1 MKFNESWLREWV
13 NPAVSTDELAHQI
26 TMAGL
31 EVDDVLP
38 VAGSFTGV
46 KVGQV
51 VECGQHPDADKLRV
65 TKVDIGAEELLDIV
79 CGASNCRQG
88 IKVAV
93 ATVGAVLPG
102 DFKIKKAKLRG
113 QPSHGMLC
121 SFTELGIDV
130 ESDGIMELAFDAPIG
145 TDFREFLGLDDVTI
159 DVDLTANRADCFSVR
174 GMAREVGVLNR
185 ADITEPSSE
194 AVVANVDDV
203 ISIDV
208 KAPAACPRYLGRVIK
223 NVNVNAETPL
233 WMQEKLR
240 RCGIRS
246 IDPVVDITNFVLLEQ
261 GQPMHAFDLAKID
274 GGIVVRM
281 AEQDEKLTLLDGTE
295 AKLNSDTLVVADHT
309 KALAIAGIFGGQ
321 DSGVST
327 ESGKETKDVLLEC
340 AFFAPDHIRGRA
352 RSYGLHTDSSM
363 RFERGVDYALQASA
377 MERATALL
385 VEICGGDVAPVVTV
399 ESASDLPT
407 PNKVALRRTKL
418 DNLLGHHISDSDVI
432 EILERLG
439 MTVETL
445 LVDGKAEGWAAVA
458 PTWRFDIAIEQ
469 DLIEEVGRI
478 YGYDNIPNQ
487 APIAALSMN
496 DHKEANL
503 PLKRVRNLL
512 VDRGFQEAIT
522 YSFVEPEQQKLIV
535 PDVEPLILPFPI
547 SVEMS
552 AMRLGLIQGLLN
564 TVVHNQKRQQP
575 RVRLFEYGL
584 RFIPCESAENGMRQE
599 PMLAGVI
606 SGARSEEHWDI
617 ETNTVDFFDL
627 KGDLEAVLE
636 LSANDNAY
644 SFTSVSHPALHP
656 GQSAAIIVDAGLE
669 TEKVVGVIGTVHP
682 ELERK
687 FGLNGRTVVFEIEWS
702 AIDTRVIPEAVGLS
716 KFPANRR
723 DIAVVVDD
731 SIASDDVV
739 SACLANGGELLTG
752 AKLFDV
758 YQGKGVEEGKKSL
771 AIALS
776 LQSVERT
783 LEDADI
789 ATSVDA
795 IVSALSEQFGAS
807 LRD

>member
-1 MKFNESWLREWV
+1 MKFSESWLREWV
-13 NPAVSTDELAHQI
+13 SPAVTTDELTHQI

-38 VAGSFTGV
+38 VAGEFTGV

-51 VECGQHPDADKLRV
+51 VECAQHPDADKLRV
-65 TKVDIGAEELLDIV
+65 TKVDVGEEELLDIV

-130 ESDGIMELAFDAPIG
+130 ESDGIMELAEDAVIG
-145 TDFREFLGLDDVTI
+145 TDFREFLNLDDVTV
-159 DVDLTANRADCFSVR
+159 DVDLTANRADCFSIR
-174 GMAREVGVLNR
+174 GLAREVGVLNR
-185 ADITEPSSE
+185 ADVTEPMAKGVTPSIDD
-194 AVVANVDDV
+194 VVA
-203 ISIDV
+203 IDV
-208 KAPAACPRYLGRVIK
+208 QAPAACPRYLGRVVK
-223 NVNVNAETPL
+223 NVNVQAQTPL

-246 IDPVVDITNFVLLEQ
+246 IDPVVDITNYVLLEQ

-274 GGIVVRM
+274 GGIVVRL
-281 AEQDEKLTLLDGTE
+281 AAQGEKLTLLDGTE
-295 AKLNSDTLVVADHT
+295 AELNADTLVVADHN
-309 KALAIAGIFGGQ
+309 KALAIAGIFGGEG
-321 DSGVST
+321 SGVS
-327 ESGKETKDVLLEC
+327 SETKDVLLEC

-377 MERATALL
+377 MERATELL
-385 VEICGGDVAPVVTV
+385 VEICGGEVAPVVAV
-399 ESASDLPT
+399 ESATDLPT
-407 PNKVALRRTKL
+407 PNTVTLRRTKL
-418 DNLLGHHISDSDVI
+418 DNLLGHSISDADVV
-432 EILERLG
+432 EILQRLG
-439 MTVETL
+439 LTVEVT
-445 LVDGKAEGWAAVA
+445 DEGWSATA

-469 DLIEEVGRI
+469 DLVEEAGRI
-478 YGYDNIPNQ
+478 YGYNNIPNQ

-512 VDRGFQEAIT
+512 VDRGYHEAIT
-522 YSFVEPEQQKLIV
+522 YSFVEPEQQKLVV
-535 PDVEPLILPFPI
+535 PGVEPLALPNPI
-547 SVEMS
+547 SADMS

-584 RFIPCESAENGMRQE
+584 RFIPEATAENGMRQE

-606 SGARSEEHWDI
+606 SGTRGEEHWNM
-617 ETNTVDFFDL
+617 ETATVDFFDL
-627 KGDLEAVLE
+627 KGDLEAILE
-636 LSANDNAY
+636 LTANGKAY
-644 SFTSVSHPALHP
+644 SFTAVKHPALHP
-656 GQSAAIIVDAGLE
+656 GQSAAVILDGEVI
-669 TEKVVGVIGTVHP
+669 GVIGTVHP

-702 AIDTRVIPEAVGLS
+702 AIDSRVIPEAVSLS
-716 KFPANRR
+716 KFPSNRR
-723 DIAVVVDD
+723 DIALVVDD
-731 SIASDDVV
+731 SVASGDIVN
-739 SACLANGGELLTG
+739 ACRAAGGELLKD

-758 YQGKGVEEGKKSL
+758 YVGKGVEEGKKSL

-776 LQSVERT
+776 LQSLERT
-783 LEDADI
+783 LEEADI
-789 ATSVDA
+789 VSAVDA
-795 IVSALSEQFGAS
+795 IVSAVGEQYGAA

>member
-1 MKFNESWLREWV
+1 MKFSESWLREWV
-13 NPAVSTDELAHQI
+13 NPAVTTDELTHQI

-38 VAGSFTGV
+38 VAGTFNGV
-46 KVGQV
+46 KVGHV

-65 TKVDIGAEELLDIV
+65 TKVDVGEEALLDIV
-79 CGASNCRQG
+79 CGAANCRQG
-88 IKVAV
+88 LKVAV

-130 ESDGIMELAFDAPIG
+130 ESDGIMELASDAPIG
-145 TDFREFLGLDDVTI
+145 MDFRDFLALNDVTV
-159 DVDLTANRADCFSVR
+159 DVDLTSNRADCFSIR

-185 ADITEPSSE
+185 ADVTEPS
-194 AVVANVDDV
+194 VAPVAPSIDDTV
-203 ISIDV
+203 AIDV
-208 KAPAACPRYLGRVIK
+208 KAPAACPRYLGRVVK
-223 NVNVNAETPL
+223 NVNVQAKTPL

-274 GGIVVRM
+274 GGIVVRL
-281 AEQDEKLTLLDGTE
+281 AEQGEKITLLDGSE
-295 AKLNSDTLVVADHT
+295 AELNADTLVVADHN
-309 KALAIAGIFGGQ
+309 KALAIAGIFGGEE
-321 DSGVST
+321 SGVTS
-327 ESGKETKDVLLEC
+327 ETKDVLLEC

-363 RFERGVDYALQASA
+363 RFERGVDYALQVNA
-377 MERATALL
+377 MERATQLL
-385 VEICGGDVAPVVTV
+385 VEICGGEVAPVVAV
-399 ESASDLPT
+399 ESEAELPK

-418 DNLLGHHISDSDVI
+418 DNLLGHHIADSDVV

-439 MTVETL
+439 MTVETT
-445 LVDGKAEGWAAVA
+445 AEGWVAVA

-469 DLIEEVGRI
+469 DLVEEVGRI

-487 APIAALSMN
+487 NPTAALKMH
-496 DHKEANL
+496 DHQEANI
-503 PLKRVRNLL
+503 PLKRVRDLL
-512 VDRGFQEAIT
+512 VDRGYHEAIT
-522 YSFVEPEQQKLIV
+522 YSFVEPEQQKLVV
-535 PDVEPLILPFPI
+535 PGVDALILPNPI
-547 SVEMS
+547 SAEMS

-584 RFIPCESAENGMRQE
+584 RFIPCDTAENGMRQE

-606 SGARSEEHWDI
+606 AGTRSEEHWNID
-617 ETNTVDFFDL
+617 TNTVDFFDL
-627 KGDLEAVLE
+627 KGDVEAILE
-636 LSANDNAY
+636 LSANDKAY
-644 SFTSVSHPALHP
+644 SFVAAKHPALHP
-656 GQSAAIIVDAGLE
+656 GQSAAIVVDGKE
-669 TEKVVGVIGTVHP
+669 IGVIGTVHP

-687 FGLNGRTVVFEIEWS
+687 FGLNGRTIVFEIEWS
-702 AIDTRVIPEAVGLS
+702 AINRKVIPEAVALS

-723 DIAVVVDD
+723 DIAVVVDEAV
-731 SIASDDVV
+731 ASGGIVN
-739 SACLANGGELLTG
+739 ACLEVGGEFLKA

-758 YQGKGVEEGKKSL
+758 YVGKGVEEGKKSL
-771 AIALS
+771 AIALT
-776 LQSVERT
+776 LQSNERT

-789 ATSVDA
+789 AGAVDA
-795 IVSALSEQFGAS
+795 IVAHVSEKFGAS

>member
-1 MKFNESWLREWV
+1 MKFSESWLREWV
-13 NPAVSTDELAHQI
+13 NPAVTTDELTHQI

-38 VAGSFTGV
+38 VAGTFNGV
-46 KVGQV
+46 KVGHV

-65 TKVDIGAEELLDIV
+65 TKVDVGEEELLDIV
-79 CGASNCRQG
+79 CGAANCRQG
-88 IKVAV
+88 LKVAV

-130 ESDGIMELAFDAPIG
+130 ESDGIMELAIDAPIG
-145 TDFREFLGLDDVTI
+145 MDFRDFLALNDVTV
-159 DVDLTANRADCFSVR
+159 DVDLTSNRADCFSIR

-185 ADITEPSSE
+185 ADVTEPS
-194 AVVANVDDV
+194 VAPVAP
-203 ISIDV
+203 SIDDTVAIEV
-208 KAPAACPRYLGRVIK
+208 KAPAACPRYLGRVVK
-223 NVNVNAETPL
+223 NVNVQAKTPL

-274 GGIVVRM
+274 GGIVVRL
-281 AEQDEKLTLLDGTE
+281 AEQGEKITLLDGSE
-295 AKLNSDTLVVADHT
+295 AELNADTLVVADHN
-309 KALAIAGIFGGQ
+309 KALAIAGIFGGEE
-321 DSGVST
+321 SGVTS
-327 ESGKETKDVLLEC
+327 ETKDVLLEC

-363 RFERGVDYALQASA
+363 RFERGVDYALQVNA
-377 MERATALL
+377 MERATQLL
-385 VEICGGDVAPVVTV
+385 VEICGGEVAPVVAV
-399 ESASDLPT
+399 ESEAELPK

-418 DNLLGHHISDSDVI
+418 DNLLGHHIADSDVV

-439 MTVETL
+439 MTVETT
-445 LVDGKAEGWAAVA
+445 AEGWVAVA

-469 DLIEEVGRI
+469 DLVEEVGRI

-487 APIAALSMN
+487 NPTAALKMH
-496 DHKEANL
+496 DHQEANI
-503 PLKRVRNLL
+503 PLKRVRDLL
-512 VDRGFQEAIT
+512 VDRGYHEAIT
-522 YSFVEPEQQKLIV
+522 YSFVEPEQQKLVV
-535 PDVEPLILPFPI
+535 PGVDALILPNPI
-547 SVEMS
+547 SAEMS

-584 RFIPCESAENGMRQE
+584 RFIPCDTAENGMRQE

-606 SGARSEEHWDI
+606 AGTRSEEHWNID
-617 ETNTVDFFDL
+617 TNTVDFFDL
-627 KGDLEAVLE
+627 KGDVEAILE
-636 LSANDNAY
+636 LSANDKAY
-644 SFTSVSHPALHP
+644 SFVAAKHPALHP
-656 GQSAAIIVDAGLE
+656 GQSAAIVVDGKE
-669 TEKVVGVIGTVHP
+669 IGVIGTVHP

-687 FGLNGRTVVFEIEWS
+687 FGLNGRTIVFEIEWS
-702 AIDTRVIPEAVGLS
+702 AINRKVIPEAVALS

-723 DIAVVVDD
+723 DIAVVVDEAV
-731 SIASDDVV
+731 ASGDIVN
-739 SACLANGGELLTG
+739 ACLEVGGEFLKA

-758 YQGKGVEEGKKSL
+758 YVGKGVEEGKKSL
-771 AIALS
+771 AIALT
-776 LQSVERT
+776 LQSNERT

-789 ATSVDA
+789 AGAVDA
-795 IVSALSEQFGAS
+795 IVAHVSEKFGAS

>member
-1 MKFNESWLREWV
+1 MKFSESWLREWV
-13 NPAVSTDELAHQI
+13 NPAVTTDELTHQI

-38 VAGSFTGV
+38 VAGTFNGV
-46 KVGQV
+46 KVGHV

-65 TKVDIGAEELLDIV
+65 TKVDVGEEALLDIV
-79 CGASNCRQG
+79 CGAANCRQG
-88 IKVAV
+88 LKVAV

-130 ESDGIMELAFDAPIG
+130 ESDGIMELAIDAPIG
-145 TDFREFLGLDDVTI
+145 MDFRDFLALNDVTV
-159 DVDLTANRADCFSVR
+159 DVDLTSNRADCFSIR

-185 ADITEPSSE
+185 ADVTEPS
-194 AVVANVDDV
+194 VAPVAP
-203 ISIDV
+203 SIDDTVAIEV
-208 KAPAACPRYLGRVIK
+208 KAPAACPRYLGRVVK
-223 NVNVNAETPL
+223 NVNVHAKTPL

-274 GGIVVRM
+274 GGIVVRL
-281 AEQDEKLTLLDGTE
+281 AEQGEKITLLDGSE
-295 AKLNSDTLVVADHT
+295 AELNADTLVVADHN
-309 KALAIAGIFGGQ
+309 KALAIAGIFGGEE
-321 DSGVST
+321 SGVTS
-327 ESGKETKDVLLEC
+327 ETKDVLLEC

-363 RFERGVDYALQASA
+363 RFERGVDYALQVNA

-385 VEICGGDVAPVVTV
+385 VEICGGEVAPVVAV
-399 ESASDLPT
+399 ESEAELPK

-418 DNLLGHHISDSDVI
+418 DNLLGHHIADSDVV

-439 MTVETL
+439 MTVETT
-445 LVDGKAEGWAAVA
+445 AEGWVAVA

-469 DLIEEVGRI
+469 DLVEEVGRI

-487 APIAALSMN
+487 NPAAALKMH
-496 DHKEANL
+496 DHQEANI
-503 PLKRVRNLL
+503 PLKRVRDLL
-512 VDRGFQEAIT
+512 VDRGYHEAIT
-522 YSFVEPEQQKLIV
+522 YSFVEPEQQKLVV
-535 PDVEPLILPFPI
+535 PGVDALILPNPI
-547 SVEMS
+547 SAEMS

-584 RFIPCESAENGMRQE
+584 RFIPCDTAENGMRQE

-606 SGARSEEHWDI
+606 AGTRSEEHWNID
-617 ETNTVDFFDL
+617 TNTVDFFDL
-627 KGDLEAVLE
+627 KGDVEAILE
-636 LSANDNAY
+636 LSANDKAY
-644 SFTSVSHPALHP
+644 SFVAAKHPALHP
-656 GQSAAIIVDAGLE
+656 GQSAAIVVDGKE
-669 TEKVVGVIGTVHP
+669 IGVIGTVHP

-687 FGLNGRTVVFEIEWS
+687 FGLNGRTIVFEIEWS
-702 AIDTRVIPEAVGLS
+702 AINRKVIPEAVALS

-723 DIAVVVDD
+723 DIAVVVDEAV
-731 SIASDDVV
+731 ASGDIVN
-739 SACLANGGELLTG
+739 ACLEVGGEFLKA

-758 YQGKGVEEGKKSL
+758 YVGKGVEESKKSL
-771 AIALS
+771 AIALT
-776 LQSVERT
+776 LQSNERT
-783 LEDADI
+783 LEEADI
-789 ATSVDA
+789 AGAVDA
-795 IVSALSEQFGAS
+795 IVAHVSEKFGAS

>member
-1 MKFNESWLREWV
+1 MKFSETWLREWV
-13 NPAVSTDELAHQI
+13 NPSVSTDELTHQI

-38 VAGSFTGV
+38 VAGTFSGV
-46 KVGQV
+46 KVGHV

-65 TKVDIGAEELLDIV
+65 TKIDIGGDELLDIV
-79 CGASNCRQG
+79 CGAPNCRQG

-130 ESDGIMELAFDAPIG
+130 ESDGIMELSQDAAIG

-159 DVDLTANRADCFSVR
+159 DVDLTANRADCFSIR

-185 ADITEPSSE
+185 ADVTEPT
-194 AVVANVDDV
+194 VNPVAPAIDDQV
-203 ISIDV
+203 SIQV
-208 KAPAACPRYLGRVIK
+208 QAPAACPRYLGRVIK
-223 NVNVNAETPL
+223 NVDVKANTPL

-240 RCGIRS
+240 RCGLRS
-246 IDPVVDITNFVLLEQ
+246 IDPVVDITNYVLLEQ
-261 GQPMHAFDLAKID
+261 GQPMHAFDLNKID
-274 GGIVVRM
+274 GGILVRM
-281 AEQDEKLTLLDGTE
+281 AEQGEKLTLLDGTE
-295 AKLNSDTLVVADHT
+295 AELNADTLVVADHN
-309 KALAIAGIFGGQ
+309 KALAIAGIFGGEE
-321 DSGVST
+321 SGVTS
-327 ESGKETKDVLLEC
+327 ETKDVLLEC
-340 AFFAPDHIRGRA
+340 AFFSPDHIRGRD

-363 RFERGVDYALQASA
+363 RFERGVDYALQMSA
-377 MERATALL
+377 MERATELL
-385 VEICGGDVAPVVTV
+385 VSICGGEVAPVVAV
-399 ESASDLPT
+399 ESESDLPSQ
-407 PNKVALRRTKL
+407 NQVSLRRTKL
-418 DNLLGHHISDSDVI
+418 DSLLGHSIADDDVV

-439 MTVETL
+439 LTVETTQ
-445 LVDGKAEGWAAVA
+445 EGWKAVS

-487 APIAALSMN
+487 NPAAALKMH
-496 DHKEANL
+496 DHKEANI
-503 PLKRVRNLL
+503 PLKRVRDLL
-512 VDRGFQEAIT
+512 VDRGYHEAIT

-535 PDVEPLILPFPI
+535 PDVEPLVLPFPI

-575 RVRLFEYGL
+575 RVRLFEHGL

-599 PMLAGVI
+599 AMLAGVI
-606 SGARSEEHWDI
+606 SGARNEEHWDM
-617 ETNTVDFFDL
+617 ETNTVDFYDL
-627 KGDLEAVLE
+627 KGDLEAILE
-636 LSANDNAY
+636 LSANDKAY
-644 SFTSVSHPALHP
+644 SFAPVKHPALHP
-656 GQSAAIIVDAGLE
+656 GQSAAIVLDGKE
-669 TEKVVGVIGTVHP
+669 VGVIGTVHP

-687 FGLNGRTVVFEIEWS
+687 FGLNGRTIVFEIEWA
-702 AIDTRVIPEAVGLS
+702 AIDTKVIPEAVQLS
-716 KFPANRR
+716 KFPSNRR
-723 DIAVVVDD
+723 DIALVVDE
-731 SIASDDVV
+731 SIASGDIVT
-739 SACLANGGELLTG
+739 SCLEQGGEFLKD
-752 AKLFDV
+752 ARLFDV
-758 YQGKGVEEGKKSL
+758 YVGKGVEEGKKSL
-771 AIALS
+771 AIALT

-789 ATSVDA
+789 SGAVDA
-795 IVSALSEQFGAS
+795 IVSHVSEKFGAS

>member
-1 MKFNESWLREWV
+1 MKFSESWLREWV
-13 NPAVSTDELAHQI
+13 NPAVTTDELTHQI

-38 VAGSFTGV
+38 VAGTFNGV
-46 KVGQV
+46 KVGHV

-65 TKVDIGAEELLDIV
+65 TKVDVGEEALLDIV
-79 CGASNCRQG
+79 CGAANCRQG
-88 IKVAV
+88 LKVAV

-130 ESDGIMELAFDAPIG
+130 ESDGIMELASDAPIG
-145 TDFREFLGLDDVTI
+145 MDFRDFLALNDVTV
-159 DVDLTANRADCFSVR
+159 DVDLTSNRADCFSIR

-185 ADITEPSSE
+185 ADVTEPS
-194 AVVANVDDV
+194 VAPVAPSIDDTV
-203 ISIDV
+203 AIDV
-208 KAPAACPRYLGRVIK
+208 KAPAACPRYLGRVVK
-223 NVNVNAETPL
+223 NVNVQAKTPL

-274 GGIVVRM
+274 GGIVVRL
-281 AEQDEKLTLLDGTE
+281 AEQGEKITLLDGSE
-295 AKLNSDTLVVADHT
+295 AELNADTLVVADHN
-309 KALAIAGIFGGQ
+309 KALAIAGIFGGEE
-321 DSGVST
+321 SGVTS
-327 ESGKETKDVLLEC
+327 ETKDVLLEC

-363 RFERGVDYALQASA
+363 RFERGVDYALQVNA
-377 MERATALL
+377 MERATQLL
-385 VEICGGDVAPVVTV
+385 VEICGGEVAPVVAV
-399 ESASDLPT
+399 ESEAELPK

-418 DNLLGHHISDSDVI
+418 DNLLGHHIADSDVV

-439 MTVETL
+439 MTVETT
-445 LVDGKAEGWAAVA
+445 AEGWVAVA

-469 DLIEEVGRI
+469 DLVEEVGRI

-487 APIAALSMN
+487 NPTAALKMH
-496 DHKEANL
+496 DHQEANI
-503 PLKRVRNLL
+503 PLKRVRDLL
-512 VDRGFQEAIT
+512 VDRGYHEAIT
-522 YSFVEPEQQKLIV
+522 YSFVEPEQQKLVV
-535 PDVEPLILPFPI
+535 PGVDALILPNPI
-547 SVEMS
+547 SAEMS

-584 RFIPCESAENGMRQE
+584 RFIPCDTAENGMRQE

-606 SGARSEEHWDI
+606 AGTRSEEHWNID
-617 ETNTVDFFDL
+617 TNTVDFFDL
-627 KGDLEAVLE
+627 KGDVEAILE
-636 LSANDNAY
+636 LSANDKAY
-644 SFTSVSHPALHP
+644 SFVAAKHPALHP
-656 GQSAAIIVDAGLE
+656 GQSAAIVVDGKE
-669 TEKVVGVIGTVHP
+669 IGVIGTVHP

-687 FGLNGRTVVFEIEWS
+687 FGLNGRTIVFEIEWS
-702 AIDTRVIPEAVGLS
+702 AINRKVIPEAVALS

-723 DIAVVVDD
+723 DIAVVVDEAV
-731 SIASDDVV
+731 ASGEIVN
-739 SACLANGGELLTG
+739 ACLEVGGEFLKA

-758 YQGKGVEEGKKSL
+758 YVGKGVEEGKKSL
-771 AIALS
+771 AIALT
-776 LQSVERT
+776 LQSNERT

-789 ATSVDA
+789 AGAVDA
-795 IVSALSEQFGAS
+795 IVAHVSEKFGAS

>member
-1 MKFNESWLREWV
+1 MKFSETWLREWV
-13 NPAVSTDELAHQI
+13 NPSVSTDELTHQI

-46 KVGQV
+46 KVGHV

-65 TKVDIGAEELLDIV
+65 TKVDVGEADLLDIV
-79 CGASNCRQG
+79 CGAPNCRQG
-88 IKVAV
+88 LKVAV

-130 ESDGIMELAFDAPIG
+130 ESDGIIELAEEAVVG
-145 TDFREFLGLDDVTI
+145 TDFRQFLGLNDVTV
-159 DVDLTANRADCFSVR
+159 DVDLTANRADCFSIR
-174 GMAREVGVLNR
+174 GLAREVGVLNR
-185 ADITEPSSE
+185 ADVTEP
-194 AVVANVDDV
+194 AINPVAPAIDDTV
-203 ISIDV
+203 SIDV
-208 KAPAACPRYLGRVIK
+208 KAPAACPRYLGRVVK
-223 NVNVNAETPL
+223 NVNVKAQTPL

-246 IDPVVDITNFVLLEQ
+246 IDPVVDITNYILLEQ
-261 GQPMHAFDLAKID
+261 GQPMHAFDLNKID

-281 AEQDEKLTLLDGTE
+281 AEQGEKLTLLDGSE
-295 AKLNSDTLVVADHT
+295 AELNADTLVIADHN
-309 KALAIAGIFGGQ
+309 KALGIAGIFGGQ
-321 DSGVST
+321 DSGVTS
-327 ESGKETKDVLLEC
+327 ETQDVLLEC
-340 AFFAPDHIRGRA
+340 AFFAPDYIRGRA

-363 RFERGVDYALQASA
+363 RFERGVDYALQANA
-377 MERATALL
+377 MERATELL
-385 VEICGGDVAPVVTV
+385 VDICGGEVAPVVAV

-407 PNKVALRRTKL
+407 PNTVALRRTKL
-418 DNLLGHHISDSDVI
+418 DRLLGHHIADADVV

-439 MTVETL
+439 MQVSTTET
-445 LVDGKAEGWAAVA
+445 GWTATA

-487 APIAALSMN
+487 SPAADLKMH
-496 DHKEANL
+496 DHVEANI

-547 SVEMS
+547 SADMS

-606 SGARSEEHWDI
+606 AGARSEEHWDV

-627 KGDLEAVLE
+627 KGDLEAILE
-636 LSANDNAY
+636 LSANEKAY
-644 SFTSVSHPALHP
+644 SFAAARHPALHP
-656 GQSAAIIVDAGLE
+656 GQSAAIMVDGKE
-669 TEKVVGVIGTVHP
+669 VGVIGTVHP

-687 FGLNGRTVVFEIEWS
+687 FGLNGRTIVFEIEWS
-702 AIDTRVIPEAVGLS
+702 AINTKVIPEAVQLS
-716 KFPANRR
+716 KFPSNRR
-723 DIAVVVDD
+723 DIALVVKEEV
-731 SIASDDVV
+731 ASGDIVA
-739 SACLANGGELLTG
+739 ACLEKGGEFLTDVR
-752 AKLFDV
+752 LFDV
-758 YQGKGVEEGKKSL
+758 YLGKGVEEGKKSL

-783 LEDADI
+783 LEDSDI
-789 ATSVDA
+789 AGAVDA
-795 IVSALSEQFGAS
+795 IVAHVSEKFGAS

>member
-1 MKFNESWLREWV
+1 MKFSESWLREWV
-13 NPAVSTDELAHQI
+13 NPAVTTDELTHQI

-38 VAGSFTGV
+38 VAGTFNGV
-46 KVGQV
+46 KVGHV

-65 TKVDIGAEELLDIV
+65 TKVDVGEEALLDIV
-79 CGASNCRQG
+79 CGAANCRQG
-88 IKVAV
+88 LKVAV

-121 SFTELGIDV
+121 SLTELGIDV
-130 ESDGIMELAFDAPIG
+130 ESDGIMELASDAPIG
-145 TDFREFLGLDDVTI
+145 MDFRDFLALNDVTV
-159 DVDLTANRADCFSVR
+159 DVDLTSNRADCFSIR

-185 ADITEPSSE
+185 ADVTEPS
-194 AVVANVDDV
+194 VAPVAPSIDDTV
-203 ISIDV
+203 AIDV
-208 KAPAACPRYLGRVIK
+208 KAPAACPRYLGRVVK
-223 NVNVNAETPL
+223 NVNVQAKTPL

-274 GGIVVRM
+274 GGIVVRL
-281 AEQDEKLTLLDGTE
+281 AEQGEKITLLDGSE
-295 AKLNSDTLVVADHT
+295 AELNADTLVVADHN
-309 KALAIAGIFGGQ
+309 KALAIAGIFGGEE
-321 DSGVST
+321 SGVTS
-327 ESGKETKDVLLEC
+327 ETKDVLLEC

-363 RFERGVDYALQASA
+363 RFERGVDYALQVNA
-377 MERATALL
+377 MERATQLL
-385 VEICGGDVAPVVTV
+385 VEICGGEVAPVVAV
-399 ESASDLPT
+399 ESEAELPK

-418 DNLLGHHISDSDVI
+418 DNLLGHHIADSDVV

-439 MTVETL
+439 MTVETT
-445 LVDGKAEGWAAVA
+445 AEGWVAVA

-469 DLIEEVGRI
+469 DLVEEVGRI

-487 APIAALSMN
+487 NPTAALKMH
-496 DHKEANL
+496 DHQEANI
-503 PLKRVRNLL
+503 PLKRVRDLL
-512 VDRGFQEAIT
+512 VDRGYHEAIT
-522 YSFVEPEQQKLIV
+522 YSFVEPEQQKLVV
-535 PDVEPLILPFPI
+535 PGVDALILPNPI
-547 SVEMS
+547 SAEMS

-584 RFIPCESAENGMRQE
+584 RFIPCDTAENGMRQE

-606 SGARSEEHWDI
+606 AGTRSEEHWNID
-617 ETNTVDFFDL
+617 TNTVDFFDL
-627 KGDLEAVLE
+627 KGDVEAILE
-636 LSANDNAY
+636 LSANDKAY
-644 SFTSVSHPALHP
+644 SFVAAKHPALHP
-656 GQSAAIIVDAGLE
+656 GQSAAIVVDGKE
-669 TEKVVGVIGTVHP
+669 IGVIGTVHP

-687 FGLNGRTVVFEIEWS
+687 FGLNGRTIVFEIEWS
-702 AIDTRVIPEAVGLS
+702 AINRKVIPEAVALS

-723 DIAVVVDD
+723 DIAVVVDEAV
-731 SIASDDVV
+731 ASGDIVN
-739 SACLANGGELLTG
+739 ACLEVGGEFLKA

-758 YQGKGVEEGKKSL
+758 YVGKGVEEGKKSL
-771 AIALS
+771 AIALT
-776 LQSVERT
+776 LQSNERT

-789 ATSVDA
+789 AGAVDA
-795 IVSALSEQFGAS
+795 IVAHVSEKFGAS
-807 LRD
+807 LRV

>member
-1 MKFNESWLREWV
+1 MKFSESWLREWV
-13 NPAVSTDELAHQI
+13 SPAVTTDELTHQI

-38 VAGSFTGV
+38 VAGEFTGV

-51 VECGQHPDADKLRV
+51 VECAQHLDADKLRV
-65 TKVDIGAEELLDIV
+65 TKVDVGEEELLDIV

-130 ESDGIMELAFDAPIG
+130 ESDGIMELAEDAVIG
-145 TDFREFLGLDDVTI
+145 TDFREFLNLDDVTV
-159 DVDLTANRADCFSVR
+159 DVDLTANRADCFSIR
-174 GMAREVGVLNR
+174 GLAREVGVLNR
-185 ADITEPSSE
+185 ADVTEPMAKGVTPSIDD
-194 AVVANVDDV
+194 VVA
-203 ISIDV
+203 IDV
-208 KAPAACPRYLGRVIK
+208 QAPAACPRYLGRVVK
-223 NVNVNAETPL
+223 NVNVQAQTPL

-246 IDPVVDITNFVLLEQ
+246 IDPVVDITNYVLLEQ

-274 GGIVVRM
+274 GGIVVRL
-281 AEQDEKLTLLDGTE
+281 AAQGEKLTLLDGTE
-295 AKLNSDTLVVADHT
+295 AELNADTLVVADHN
-309 KALAIAGIFGGQ
+309 KALAIAGIFGGEG
-321 DSGVST
+321 SGVS
-327 ESGKETKDVLLEC
+327 SETKDVLLEC

-377 MERATALL
+377 MERATELL
-385 VEICGGDVAPVVTV
+385 VEICGGEVAPVVAV
-399 ESASDLPT
+399 ESATDLPT
-407 PNKVALRRTKL
+407 PNTVTLRRTKL
-418 DNLLGHHISDSDVI
+418 DNLLGHSISDADVV
-432 EILERLG
+432 EILQRLG
-439 MTVETL
+439 LTVEVT
-445 LVDGKAEGWAAVA
+445 DEGWSATA

-469 DLIEEVGRI
+469 DLVEEVGRI
-478 YGYDNIPNQ
+478 YGYNNIPNQ

-512 VDRGFQEAIT
+512 VDRGYHEAIT
-522 YSFVEPEQQKLIV
+522 YSFVEPEQQKLVV
-535 PDVEPLILPFPI
+535 PGVEPLVLPNPI
-547 SVEMS
+547 SADMS

-584 RFIPCESAENGMRQE
+584 RFIPEATAENGMRQE

-606 SGARSEEHWDI
+606 SGTRGEEHWNM
-617 ETNTVDFFDL
+617 ETATVDFFDL
-627 KGDLEAVLE
+627 KGDLEAILE
-636 LSANDNAY
+636 LTANGKAY
-644 SFTSVSHPALHP
+644 SFTAVKHPALHP
-656 GQSAAIIVDAGLE
+656 GQSAAVILDGEVI
-669 TEKVVGVIGTVHP
+669 GVIGTVHP

-702 AIDTRVIPEAVGLS
+702 AIDSRVIPEAVSLS
-716 KFPANRR
+716 KFPSNRR
-723 DIAVVVDD
+723 DIALVVDD
-731 SIASDDVV
+731 SVASGDIVN
-739 SACLANGGELLTG
+739 ACRAAGGELLKD

-758 YQGKGVEEGKKSL
+758 YVGKGVEEGKKSL

-776 LQSVERT
+776 LQSLERT
-783 LEDADI
+783 LEEADI
-789 ATSVDA
+789 VSAVDA
-795 IVSALSEQFGAS
+795 IVSAVGEQYGAA

>member
-1 MKFNESWLREWV
+1 MKFSESWLREWV
-13 NPAVSTDELAHQI
+13 NPAVTTDELTHQI

-38 VAGSFTGV
+38 VAGTFNGV
-46 KVGQV
+46 KVGHV

-65 TKVDIGAEELLDIV
+65 TKVDVGEEALLDIV
-79 CGASNCRQG
+79 CGAANCRQG
-88 IKVAV
+88 LKVAV

-130 ESDGIMELAFDAPIG
+130 ESDGIMELASDAPIG
-145 TDFREFLGLDDVTI
+145 MDFRDFLALNDVTV
-159 DVDLTANRADCFSVR
+159 DVDLTSNRADCFSIR

-185 ADITEPSSE
+185 ADVTEPS
-194 AVVANVDDV
+194 VAPVAPSIDDTV
-203 ISIDV
+203 AIDV
-208 KAPAACPRYLGRVIK
+208 KAPAACPRYLGRVVK
-223 NVNVNAETPL
+223 NVNVQAKTPL

-274 GGIVVRM
+274 GGIVVRL
-281 AEQDEKLTLLDGTE
+281 AEQGEKITLLDGSE
-295 AKLNSDTLVVADHT
+295 AELNADTLVVADHN
-309 KALAIAGIFGGQ
+309 KALAIAGIFGGEE
-321 DSGVST
+321 SGVTS
-327 ESGKETKDVLLEC
+327 ETKDVLLEC

-363 RFERGVDYALQASA
+363 RFERGVDYALQVNA
-377 MERATALL
+377 MERATQLL
-385 VEICGGDVAPVVTV
+385 VEICGGEVAPVVAV
-399 ESASDLPT
+399 ESEAELPK

-418 DNLLGHHISDSDVI
+418 DNLLGHHIADSDVV

-439 MTVETL
+439 MTVETT
-445 LVDGKAEGWAAVA
+445 AEGWVAVA

-469 DLIEEVGRI
+469 DLVEEVGRI

-487 APIAALSMN
+487 NPTAALKMH
-496 DHKEANL
+496 DHQEANI
-503 PLKRVRNLL
+503 PLKRVRDLL
-512 VDRGFQEAIT
+512 VDRGYHEAIT
-522 YSFVEPEQQKLIV
+522 YSFVEPEQQKLVV
-535 PDVEPLILPFPI
+535 PGVEALILPNPI
-547 SVEMS
+547 SAEMS

-584 RFIPCESAENGMRQE
+584 RFIPCDTAENGMRQE

-606 SGARSEEHWDI
+606 AGTRSEEHWNID
-617 ETNTVDFFDL
+617 TNTVDFFDL
-627 KGDLEAVLE
+627 KGDVEAILE
-636 LSANDNAY
+636 LSANDKAY
-644 SFTSVSHPALHP
+644 SFVAAKHPALHP
-656 GQSAAIIVDAGLE
+656 GQSAAIVVDGKE
-669 TEKVVGVIGTVHP
+669 IGVIGTVHP

-687 FGLNGRTVVFEIEWS
+687 FGLNGRTIVFEIEWS
-702 AIDTRVIPEAVGLS
+702 AINRKVIPEAVALS

-723 DIAVVVDD
+723 DIAVVVDEAV
-731 SIASDDVV
+731 ASGDIVN
-739 SACLANGGELLTG
+739 ACLEVGGEFLKA

-758 YQGKGVEEGKKSL
+758 YVGKGVEEGKKSL
-771 AIALS
+771 AIALT
-776 LQSVERT
+776 LQSNERT

-789 ATSVDA
+789 AGAVDA
-795 IVSALSEQFGAS
+795 IVAHVSEKFGAS

>member
-1 MKFNESWLREWV
+1 MKFSESWLREWV
-13 NPAVSTDELAHQI
+13 NPAVTTDELTHQI

-38 VAGSFTGV
+38 VAGTFNGV
-46 KVGQV
+46 KVGHV

-65 TKVDIGAEELLDIV
+65 TKVDVGEEELLDIV
-79 CGASNCRQG
+79 CGAANCRQG
-88 IKVAV
+88 LKVAV

-130 ESDGIMELAFDAPIG
+130 ESDGIMELAIDAPIG
-145 TDFREFLGLDDVTI
+145 MDFRDFLALNDVTV
-159 DVDLTANRADCFSVR
+159 DVDLTSNRADCFSIR

-185 ADITEPSSE
+185 ADVTEPS
-194 AVVANVDDV
+194 VAPVAP
-203 ISIDV
+203 SIDDTVAIEV
-208 KAPAACPRYLGRVIK
+208 KAPAACPRYLGRVVK
-223 NVNVNAETPL
+223 NVNVQAKTPL

-261 GQPMHAFDLAKID
+261 GQPMHAFDLAKIE

-281 AEQDEKLTLLDGTE
+281 AEQGEKLTLLDGTE
-295 AKLNSDTLVVADHT
+295 AELNADTLVVADHG
-309 KALAIAGIFGGQ
+309 KALAIAGIFGGEE
-321 DSGVST
+321 SGVTS
-327 ESGKETKDVLLEC
+327 ETKDVLLEC

-363 RFERGVDYALQASA
+363 RFERGVDYALQVNA

-385 VEICGGDVAPVVTV
+385 VEICGGEVAPVVAV
-399 ESASDLPT
+399 ESEAELPK

-418 DNLLGHHISDSDVI
+418 DNLLGHHIAGSDVV

-439 MTVETL
+439 MTVETT
-445 LVDGKAEGWAAVA
+445 AEGWVAVA

-469 DLIEEVGRI
+469 DLVEEVGRI

-487 APIAALSMN
+487 NPAAALKMH
-496 DHKEANL
+496 DHQEANI
-503 PLKRVRNLL
+503 PLKRVRDLL
-512 VDRGFQEAIT
+512 VDRGYHEAIT
-522 YSFVEPEQQKLIV
+522 YSFVEPEQQKLVV
-535 PDVEPLILPFPI
+535 PGVDALILPNPI
-547 SVEMS
+547 SAEMS

-584 RFIPCESAENGMRQE
+584 RFIPCDTAENGMRQE

-606 SGARSEEHWDI
+606 AGTRSEEHWNID
-617 ETNTVDFFDL
+617 TNTVDFFDL
-627 KGDLEAVLE
+627 KGDVEAILE
-636 LSANDNAY
+636 LSANDKAY
-644 SFTSVSHPALHP
+644 SFVAAKHPALHP
-656 GQSAAIIVDAGLE
+656 GQSAAIVVDGKE
-669 TEKVVGVIGTVHP
+669 IGVIGTVHP

-687 FGLNGRTVVFEIEWS
+687 FGLNGRTIVFEIEWS
-702 AIDTRVIPEAVGLS
+702 AINRKVIPEAVALS

-723 DIAVVVDD
+723 DIAVVVDEAV
-731 SIASDDVV
+731 ASGDIVN
-739 SACLANGGELLTG
+739 ACLEVGGEFLKA

-758 YQGKGVEEGKKSL
+758 YVGKGVEEGKKSL
-771 AIALS
+771 AIALT
-776 LQSVERT
+776 LQSNERT

-789 ATSVDA
+789 AGAVDA
-795 IVSALSEQFGAS
+795 IVAHVSEKFGAS

>member
-1 MKFNESWLREWV
+1 MKFSESWLREWV
-13 NPAVSTDELAHQI
+13 NPAITTDELTHQI

-38 VAGSFTGV
+38 VAGEFNGV
-46 KVGQV
+46 KVGHV

-65 TKVDIGAEELLDIV
+65 TKVDVGEAELLDIV
-79 CGASNCRQG
+79 CGAANCRQG
-88 IKVAV
+88 LKVAV
-93 ATVGAVLPG
+93 ATVGATLPG

-130 ESDGIMELAFDAPIG
+130 ESNGIMELAQDAPVG
-145 TDFREFLGLDDVTI
+145 MDFRDFLALNDVTV
-159 DVDLTANRADCFSVR
+159 DVDLTSNRADCFSIR

-185 ADITEPSSE
+185 ADVTEPSVE
-194 AVVANVDDV
+194 AVAV
-203 ISIDV
+203 SIDDKVSIEV
-208 KAPAACPRYLGRVIK
+208 KAPAACPRYLGRVVK
-223 NVNVNAETPL
+223 NVNVQAQTPL

-246 IDPVVDITNFVLLEQ
+246 IDPVVDITNYILLEQ
-261 GQPMHAFDLAKID
+261 GQPMHAFDLAKIE

-281 AEQDEKLTLLDGTE
+281 AAQGEKLTLLDGSE
-295 AKLNSDTLVVADHT
+295 AELNADTLVVADHN
-309 KALAIAGIFGGQ
+309 KALAIAGIFGGEH
-321 DSGVST
+321 SGVNA
-327 ESGKETKDVLLEC
+327 ETKDVLLEC

-363 RFERGVDYALQASA
+363 RFERGVDYALQVSA

-385 VEICGGDVAPVVTV
+385 VEICGGEVAPVVEV
-399 ESASDLPT
+399 ESQADLPK

-418 DNLLGHHISDSDVI
+418 DNLLGHHIADSDVV

-439 MTVETL
+439 MAVETT
-445 LVDGKAEGWAAVA
+445 AEGWVAVA

-469 DLIEEVGRI
+469 DLVEEVGRI

-487 APIAALSMN
+487 NPTAALKMH
-496 DHKEANL
+496 DHQEAKL
-503 PLKRVRNLL
+503 PLKRVRDLL
-512 VDRGFQEAIT
+512 VDRGYHEAIT
-522 YSFVEPEQQKLIV
+522 YSFVEPEQQKLVV
-535 PDVEPLILPFPI
+535 PGVEALILPNPI
-547 SVEMS
+547 SAEMS

-606 SGARSEEHWDI
+606 AGTRSEEHWNID
-617 ETNTVDFFDL
+617 TNTVDFFDL
-627 KGDLEAVLE
+627 KGDVEAILE
-636 LSANDNAY
+636 LSANDKAY
-644 SFTSVSHPALHP
+644 SFVATKHPALHP
-656 GQSAAIIVDAGLE
+656 GQSAAIVLDGKEI
-669 TEKVVGVIGTVHP
+669 GVIGTVHP

-687 FGLNGRTVVFEIEWS
+687 FGLNGRTIVFEIEWS
-702 AIDTRVIPEAVGLS
+702 AINRKVIPEAVALS

-723 DIAVVVDD
+723 DIAVVVDQTV
-731 SIASDDVV
+731 ASGDIVN
-739 SACLANGGELLTG
+739 ACLEAGGEFLKA

-758 YQGKGVEEGKKSL
+758 YVGKGVEEGKKSL
-771 AIALS
+771 AIALT
-776 LQSVERT
+776 LQSNERT

-789 ATSVDA
+789 AGAVDA
-795 IVSALSEQFGAS
+795 IVAHVAEKFGAS

>member
-1 MKFNESWLREWV
+1 MKFSESWLREWV
-13 NPAVSTDELAHQI
+13 SPAVTTDELTHQI

-38 VAGSFTGV
+38 VAGEFTGV

-51 VECGQHPDADKLRV
+51 VECAQHPDADKLRV
-65 TKVDIGAEELLDIV
+65 TKVDVGEEELLDIV

-130 ESDGIMELAFDAPIG
+130 ESDGIMELAEDAVIG
-145 TDFREFLGLDDVTI
+145 TDFREFLNLDDVTV
-159 DVDLTANRADCFSVR
+159 DVDLTANRADCFSIR
-174 GMAREVGVLNR
+174 GLAREVGVLNR
-185 ADITEPSSE
+185 ADVTEPMAKGVTPSIDD
-194 AVVANVDDV
+194 VVA
-203 ISIDV
+203 IDV
-208 KAPAACPRYLGRVIK
+208 QAPAACPRYLGRVVK
-223 NVNVNAETPL
+223 NVNVQAQTPL

-246 IDPVVDITNFVLLEQ
+246 IDPVVDITNYVLLEQ

-274 GGIVVRM
+274 GGIVVRL
-281 AEQDEKLTLLDGTE
+281 AEQGEKLTLLDGTE
-295 AKLNSDTLVVADHT
+295 AELNADTLVVADHN
-309 KALAIAGIFGGQ
+309 KALAIAGIFGGEG
-321 DSGVST
+321 SGVS
-327 ESGKETKDVLLEC
+327 SETKDVLLEC

-377 MERATALL
+377 MERATELL
-385 VEICGGDVAPVVTV
+385 VEICGGEVAPVVAV
-399 ESASDLPT
+399 ESATDLPT
-407 PNKVALRRTKL
+407 PNTVTLRRTKL
-418 DNLLGHHISDSDVI
+418 DNLLGHSISDADVV
-432 EILERLG
+432 EILQRLG
-439 MTVETL
+439 LTVEVT
-445 LVDGKAEGWAAVA
+445 DEGWSATA

-469 DLIEEVGRI
+469 DLVEEVGRI
-478 YGYDNIPNQ
+478 YGYNNIPNQ

-512 VDRGFQEAIT
+512 VDRGYHEAIT
-522 YSFVEPEQQKLIV
+522 YSFVEPEQQKLVV
-535 PDVEPLILPFPI
+535 PGVEPLVLPNPI
-547 SVEMS
+547 SADMS

-584 RFIPCESAENGMRQE
+584 RFIPEATAENGMRQE

-606 SGARSEEHWDI
+606 SGTRGEEHWNM
-617 ETNTVDFFDL
+617 ETATVDFFDL
-627 KGDLEAVLE
+627 KGDLEAILE
-636 LSANDNAY
+636 LTANGKAY
-644 SFTSVSHPALHP
+644 SFTAVKHPALHP
-656 GQSAAIIVDAGLE
+656 GQSAAVIVDGE
-669 TEKVVGVIGTVHP
+669 VIGVIGTVHP

-702 AIDTRVIPEAVGLS
+702 AIDSRVIPEAVSLS
-716 KFPANRR
+716 KFPSNRR
-723 DIAVVVDD
+723 DIALVVDD
-731 SIASDDVV
+731 SVASGDIVN
-739 SACLANGGELLTG
+739 ACRAAGGELLKD

-758 YQGKGVEEGKKSL
+758 YVGKGVEEGKKSL

-776 LQSVERT
+776 LQSLERT
-783 LEDADI
+783 LEEADI
-789 ATSVDA
+789 VNAVDA
-795 IVSALSEQFGAS
+795 IVSAVGEQYGAA

>member
-1 MKFNESWLREWV
+1 MKFSESWLREWV
-13 NPAVSTDELAHQI
+13 SPAVTTDELTHQI

-46 KVGQV
+46 KVGKV

-65 TKVDIGAEELLDIV
+65 TKVDVGAEELLDIV

-121 SFTELGIDV
+121 SFSELGIDV
-130 ESDGIMELAFDAPIG
+130 ESDGIMELAEDAVLG
-145 TDFREFLGLDDVTI
+145 TDFREFLGLDDVTV
-159 DVDLTANRADCFSVR
+159 DVDLTANRADCFSIR

-185 ADITEPSSE
+185 ADVTEPSVT
-194 AVVANVDDV
+194 AVAASIEDTV
-203 ISIDV
+203 SIDV
-208 KAPAACPRYLGRVIK
+208 KAPAACPRYLGRVVK
-223 NVNVNAETPL
+223 NVNVQAETPL

-240 RCGIRS
+240 RCGLRS

-261 GQPMHAFDLAKID
+261 GQPMHAFDLAKIE

-281 AEQDEKLTLLDGTE
+281 AEQGEKLTLLDGNE
-295 AKLNSDTLVVADHT
+295 AELNADTLVVADQS
-309 KALAIAGIFGGQ
+309 KALAIAGIFGGEQ
-321 DSGVST
+321 SGVTS
-327 ESGKETKDVLLEC
+327 ETKDVLLEC

-352 RSYGLHTDSSM
+352 RAYGLHTDSSM
-363 RFERGVDYALQASA
+363 RFERGVDYALQVNA

-385 VEICGGDVAPVVTV
+385 VEICGGEVAPVVTV
-399 ESASDLPT
+399 ESDADLPKA
-407 PNKVALRRTKL
+407 NQVALRRTKL
-418 DNLLGHHISDSDVI
+418 DNLLGHHIADADVV

-439 MTVETL
+439 MVVEAN
-445 LVDGKAEGWAAVA
+445 AEGWVATA

-478 YGYDNIPNQ
+478 YGYNNIPNQ
-487 APIAALSMN
+487 SPVAALSMN
-496 DHKEANL
+496 DHKEADL

-512 VDRGFQEAIT
+512 VDRGYQEAIT
-522 YSFVEPEQQKLIV
+522 YSFVEPEQQKLVV

-547 SVEMS
+547 SAEMS

-584 RFIPCESAENGMRQE
+584 RFIPCETAENGMRQE

-606 SGARSEEHWDI
+606 AGTRSEEHWDI

-627 KGDLEAVLE
+627 KGDLEAILE
-636 LSANDNAY
+636 LSANEKAY
-644 SFTSVSHPALHP
+644 SFAATKHPALHP
-656 GQSAAIIVDAGLE
+656 GQSASIIVDGKE
-669 TEKVVGVIGTVHP
+669 VGVIGTVHP

-687 FGLNGRTVVFEIEWS
+687 FGLNGRTIVFEIEWS
-702 AIDTRVIPEAVGLS
+702 AINTKVIPEAVALS

-723 DIAVVVDD
+723 DIAVVVNEDV
-731 SIASDDVV
+731 AAGDVV
-739 SACLANGGELLTG
+739 AACRDNGGELLTDVN
-752 AKLFDV
+752 LFDV
-758 YQGKGVEEGKKSL
+758 YRGKGVDDGQKSL
-771 AIALS
+771 AIALT
-776 LQSVERT
+776 LQSADRT
-783 LEDADI
+783 LEEADI
-789 ATSVDA
+789 AGAVEA
-795 IVSALSEQFGAS
+795 IVAVLAERFGAS

>member
-1 MKFNESWLREWV
+1 MKFSESWLCEWV
-13 NPAVSTDELAHQI
+13 NPAVTTDELTHQI

-38 VAGSFTGV
+38 VAGTFNGV
-46 KVGQV
+46 KVGHV

-65 TKVDIGAEELLDIV
+65 TKVDVGEEALLDIV
-79 CGASNCRQG
+79 CGAANCRQG
-88 IKVAV
+88 LKVAV

-130 ESDGIMELAFDAPIG
+130 ESDGIMELASDAPIG
-145 TDFREFLGLDDVTI
+145 MDFRDFLALNDVTV
-159 DVDLTANRADCFSVR
+159 DVDLTSNRADCFSIR

-185 ADITEPSSE
+185 ADVTEPS
-194 AVVANVDDV
+194 VAPVAPSIDDTV
-203 ISIDV
+203 AIDV
-208 KAPAACPRYLGRVIK
+208 KAPAACPRYLGRVVK
-223 NVNVNAETPL
+223 NVNVQAKTPL

-274 GGIVVRM
+274 GGIVVRL
-281 AEQDEKLTLLDGTE
+281 AEQGEKITLLDGSE
-295 AKLNSDTLVVADHT
+295 AELNADTLVVADHN
-309 KALAIAGIFGGQ
+309 KALAIAGIFGGEE
-321 DSGVST
+321 SGVTS
-327 ESGKETKDVLLEC
+327 ETKDVLLEC

-363 RFERGVDYALQASA
+363 RFERGVDYALQVNA
-377 MERATALL
+377 MERATQLL
-385 VEICGGDVAPVVTV
+385 VEICGGEVAPVVAV
-399 ESASDLPT
+399 ESEAELPKS
-407 PNKVALRRTKL
+407 NKVALRRTKL
-418 DNLLGHHISDSDVI
+418 DNLLGHHIADSDVV

-439 MTVETL
+439 MTVETT
-445 LVDGKAEGWAAVA
+445 AEGWVAVA

-469 DLIEEVGRI
+469 DLVEEVGRI

-487 APIAALSMN
+487 NPTAALKMH
-496 DHKEANL
+496 DHQEANI
-503 PLKRVRNLL
+503 PLKRVRDLL
-512 VDRGFQEAIT
+512 VDRGYHEAIT
-522 YSFVEPEQQKLIV
+522 YSFVEPEQQKLVV
-535 PDVEPLILPFPI
+535 PGVDALILPNPI
-547 SVEMS
+547 SAEMS

-584 RFIPCESAENGMRQE
+584 RFIPCDTAENGMRQE

-606 SGARSEEHWDI
+606 AGTRSEEHWNID
-617 ETNTVDFFDL
+617 TNTVDFFDL
-627 KGDLEAVLE
+627 KGDVEAILE
-636 LSANDNAY
+636 LSANDKAY
-644 SFTSVSHPALHP
+644 SFVAAKHPALHP
-656 GQSAAIIVDAGLE
+656 GQAAAIVVDGKE
-669 TEKVVGVIGTVHP
+669 IGVIGTVHP

-687 FGLNGRTVVFEIEWS
+687 FGLNGRTIVFEIEWS
-702 AIDTRVIPEAVGLS
+702 AINSKVIPEAVALS

-723 DIAVVVDD
+723 DIAVVVDEAV
-731 SIASDDVV
+731 ASGDIVN
-739 SACLANGGELLTG
+739 ACLEVGGEFLKA

-758 YQGKGVEEGKKSL
+758 YVGKGVEEGKKSL
-771 AIALS
+771 AIALT
-776 LQSVERT
+776 LQSNERT

-789 ATSVDA
+789 AGAVDA
-795 IVSALSEQFGAS
+795 IVTHVSEKFGAS

>member
-1 MKFNESWLREWV
+1 MKFSESWLREWV
-13 NPAVSTDELAHQI
+13 NPAVTTDELTHQI

-38 VAGSFTGV
+38 VAGTFNGV
-46 KVGQV
+46 KVGHV

-65 TKVDIGAEELLDIV
+65 TKVDVGEEELLDIV
-79 CGASNCRQG
+79 CGAANCRQG
-88 IKVAV
+88 LKVAV

-130 ESDGIMELAFDAPIG
+130 ESDGIMELAIDAPIG
-145 TDFREFLGLDDVTI
+145 MDFRDFLALNDVTV
-159 DVDLTANRADCFSVR
+159 DVDLTSNRADCFSIR

-185 ADITEPSSE
+185 ADVTEPS
-194 AVVANVDDV
+194 VAPVAP
-203 ISIDV
+203 SIDDTVAIEV
-208 KAPAACPRYLGRVIK
+208 KAPAACPRYLGRVVK
-223 NVNVNAETPL
+223 SVNVHAKTPL

-274 GGIVVRM
+274 GGIVVRL
-281 AEQDEKLTLLDGTE
+281 AEQGEKITLLDGSE
-295 AKLNSDTLVVADHT
+295 AELNADTLVVADHN
-309 KALAIAGIFGGQ
+309 KALAIAGIFGGEE
-321 DSGVST
+321 SGVTS
-327 ESGKETKDVLLEC
+327 ETKDVLLEC

-363 RFERGVDYALQASA
+363 RFERGVDYALQVSA

-385 VEICGGDVAPVVTV
+385 VEICGGEVAPVVAV
-399 ESASDLPT
+399 ESEAELPK

-418 DNLLGHHISDSDVI
+418 DNLLGHHIADSDVV

-439 MTVETL
+439 MTVETT
-445 LVDGKAEGWAAVA
+445 AEGWVAVA

-469 DLIEEVGRI
+469 DLVEEVGRI

-487 APIAALSMN
+487 NPAAALKMH
-496 DHKEANL
+496 DHQEANI
-503 PLKRVRNLL
+503 PLKRVRDLL
-512 VDRGFQEAIT
+512 VDRGYHEAIT
-522 YSFVEPEQQKLIV
+522 YSFVEPEQQKLVV
-535 PDVEPLILPFPI
+535 PGVDALILPNPI
-547 SVEMS
+547 SAEMS

-584 RFIPCESAENGMRQE
+584 RFIPCDTAENGMRQE

-606 SGARSEEHWDI
+606 AGTRSEEHWNID
-617 ETNTVDFFDL
+617 TNTVDFFDL
-627 KGDLEAVLE
+627 KGDVEAILE
-636 LSANDNAY
+636 LSANDKAY
-644 SFTSVSHPALHP
+644 SFVAAKHPALHP
-656 GQSAAIIVDAGLE
+656 GQSAAIVVDGKE
-669 TEKVVGVIGTVHP
+669 IGVIGTVHP

-687 FGLNGRTVVFEIEWS
+687 FGLNGRTIVFEIEWS
-702 AIDTRVIPEAVGLS
+702 AINRKVIPEAVALS

-723 DIAVVVDD
+723 DIAVVVDEAV
-731 SIASDDVV
+731 ASGDIVN
-739 SACLANGGELLTG
+739 ACLEVGGEFLKA

-758 YQGKGVEEGKKSL
+758 YVGKGVEEGKKSL
-771 AIALS
+771 AIALT
-776 LQSVERT
+776 LQSNERT

-789 ATSVDA
+789 AGAVDA
-795 IVSALSEQFGAS
+795 IVAHVSEKFGAS

>member
-1 MKFNESWLREWV
+1 MKFSESWLREWV
-13 NPAVSTDELAHQI
+13 NPAVTTDELTHQI

-38 VAGSFTGV
+38 VAGTFNGV
-46 KVGQV
+46 KVGHV

-65 TKVDIGAEELLDIV
+65 TKVDVGEEALLDIV
-79 CGASNCRQG
+79 CGAANCRQG
-88 IKVAV
+88 LKVAV

-130 ESDGIMELAFDAPIG
+130 ESDGIMELASDAPIG
-145 TDFREFLGLDDVTI
+145 MDFRDFLALNDVTV
-159 DVDLTANRADCFSVR
+159 DVDLTSNRADCFSIR

-185 ADITEPSSE
+185 ADVTEPS
-194 AVVANVDDV
+194 VAPVTPSIYDTV
-203 ISIDV
+203 AIDV
-208 KAPAACPRYLGRVIK
+208 KAPAACPRYLGRVVK
-223 NVNVNAETPL
+223 NVNVQAKTPL

-274 GGIVVRM
+274 GGIVVRL
-281 AEQDEKLTLLDGTE
+281 AEQGEKITLLDGSE
-295 AKLNSDTLVVADHT
+295 AELNADTLVVADHN
-309 KALAIAGIFGGQ
+309 KALAIAGIFGGEE
-321 DSGVST
+321 SGVTS
-327 ESGKETKDVLLEC
+327 ETKDVLLEC

-363 RFERGVDYALQASA
+363 RFERGVDYALQVNA
-377 MERATALL
+377 MERATQLL
-385 VEICGGDVAPVVTV
+385 VEICGGEVAPVVAV
-399 ESASDLPT
+399 ESEAELPK

-418 DNLLGHHISDSDVI
+418 DNLLGHHIADSDVV

-439 MTVETL
+439 MTVETT
-445 LVDGKAEGWAAVA
+445 AEGWVAVA

-469 DLIEEVGRI
+469 DLVEEVGRI

-487 APIAALSMN
+487 NPTAALKMH
-496 DHKEANL
+496 DHQEANI
-503 PLKRVRNLL
+503 PLKRVRDLL
-512 VDRGFQEAIT
+512 VDRGYHEAIT
-522 YSFVEPEQQKLIV
+522 YSFVEPEQQKLVV
-535 PDVEPLILPFPI
+535 PGVDALILPNPI
-547 SVEMS
+547 SAEMS

-584 RFIPCESAENGMRQE
+584 RFIPCDTAENGMRQE

-606 SGARSEEHWDI
+606 AGTRSEEHWNID
-617 ETNTVDFFDL
+617 TNTVDFFDL
-627 KGDLEAVLE
+627 KGDVEAILE
-636 LSANDNAY
+636 LSANDKAY
-644 SFTSVSHPALHP
+644 SFVAAKHPALHP
-656 GQSAAIIVDAGLE
+656 GQSAAIVVDGKE
-669 TEKVVGVIGTVHP
+669 IGVIGTVHP

-687 FGLNGRTVVFEIEWS
+687 FGLNGRTIVFEIEWS
-702 AIDTRVIPEAVGLS
+702 AINRKVIPEAVALS

-723 DIAVVVDD
+723 DIAVVVDEAV
-731 SIASDDVV
+731 ASGDIVN
-739 SACLANGGELLTG
+739 ACLEVGGEFLKA

-758 YQGKGVEEGKKSL
+758 YVGKGVEEGKKSL
-771 AIALS
+771 AIALT
-776 LQSVERT
+776 LQSNERT

-789 ATSVDA
+789 AGAVDA
-795 IVSALSEQFGAS
+795 IVAHVSEKFGAS

>member
-1 MKFNESWLREWV
+1 MKFSESWLREWV
-13 NPAVSTDELAHQI
+13 NPAVTTDELTHQI

-38 VAGSFTGV
+38 VAGTFNGV
-46 KVGQV
+46 KVGHV

-65 TKVDIGAEELLDIV
+65 TKVDVGEEALLDIV
-79 CGASNCRQG
+79 CGAANCRQG
-88 IKVAV
+88 LKVAV

-130 ESDGIMELAFDAPIG
+130 ESDGIMELAIDAPIG
-145 TDFREFLGLDDVTI
+145 MDFRDFLALNDVTV
-159 DVDLTANRADCFSVR
+159 DVDLTSNRADCFSIR

-185 ADITEPSSE
+185 ADVTEPS
-194 AVVANVDDV
+194 VAPVAP
-203 ISIDV
+203 SIDDTVAIEV
-208 KAPAACPRYLGRVIK
+208 KAPAACPRYLGRVVK
-223 NVNVNAETPL
+223 NVNVQAKTPL

-274 GGIVVRM
+274 GGIVVRL
-281 AEQDEKLTLLDGTE
+281 AEQGEKITLLDGSE
-295 AKLNSDTLVVADHT
+295 AELNADTLVVADHN
-309 KALAIAGIFGGQ
+309 KALAIAGIFGGEE
-321 DSGVST
+321 SGVTS
-327 ESGKETKDVLLEC
+327 ETKDVLLEC

-385 VEICGGDVAPVVTV
+385 VEICGGEVAPVVAV
-399 ESASDLPT
+399 ESEVELPK

-418 DNLLGHHISDSDVI
+418 DNLLGHHIADSDVV

-439 MTVETL
+439 MTVETT
-445 LVDGKAEGWAAVA
+445 AEGWVAVA

-469 DLIEEVGRI
+469 DLVEEVGRI

-487 APIAALSMN
+487 NPAAALKMH
-496 DHKEANL
+496 DHQEANI
-503 PLKRVRNLL
+503 PLKRVRDLL
-512 VDRGFQEAIT
+512 VDRGYHEAIT
-522 YSFVEPEQQKLIV
+522 YSFVEPEQQKLVV
-535 PDVEPLILPFPI
+535 PGVDALILPNPI
-547 SVEMS
+547 SAEMS

-584 RFIPCESAENGMRQE
+584 RFIPCETAENGMRQE

-606 SGARSEEHWDI
+606 AGTRSEEHWNID
-617 ETNTVDFFDL
+617 TNTVDFFDL
-627 KGDLEAVLE
+627 KGDVEAILE
-636 LSANDNAY
+636 LSANDKAY
-644 SFTSVSHPALHP
+644 SFVAAKHPALHP
-656 GQSAAIIVDAGLE
+656 GQSAAIVVDGKE
-669 TEKVVGVIGTVHP
+669 IGVIGTVHP

-687 FGLNGRTVVFEIEWS
+687 FGLNGRTIVFEIEWS
-702 AIDTRVIPEAVGLS
+702 AINRKVIPEAVALS

-723 DIAVVVDD
+723 DIAVVVDEAV
-731 SIASDDVV
+731 ASGDIVN
-739 SACLANGGELLTG
+739 ACLEVGGEFLKA

-758 YQGKGVEEGKKSL
+758 YVGKGVEEGKKSL
-771 AIALS
+771 AIALT
-776 LQSVERT
+776 LQSNERT

-789 ATSVDA
+789 AGAVDA
-795 IVSALSEQFGAS
+795 IVAHVSEKFGAS

>member
-13 NPAVSTDELAHQI
+13 NPAVTTDELTHQI

-46 KVGQV
+46 KVGKV

-65 TKVDIGAEELLDIV
+65 TKVDVGEDELLDIV

-130 ESDGIMELAFDAPIG
+130 ESDGIMELAEDAVIG
-145 TDFREFLGLDDVTI
+145 TDFREFLGLNDVTI

-185 ADITEPSSE
+185 ADVTAPSSE
-194 AVVANVDDV
+194 AVMPSIDDMV
-203 ISIDV
+203 SIDV
-208 KAPAACPRYLGRVIK
+208 KASAACPRYLGRVVK
-223 NVNVNAETPL
+223 NVNVTAQTPL

-274 GGIVVRM
+274 GGILVRL

-295 AKLNSDTLVVADHT
+295 AKLNADTLVVADHT
-309 KALAIAGIFGGQ
+309 KALAIAGIFGGEE
-321 DSGVST
+321 SGVT
-327 ESGKETKDVLLEC
+327 TETKDVLLEC

-363 RFERGVDYALQASA
+363 RFERGVDYALQVSA

-385 VEICGGDVAPVVTV
+385 VEICGGEVAPVVTV
-399 ESASDLPT
+399 ESEADLPK

-418 DNLLGHHISDSDVI
+418 DNLLGHHIADSDVV

-439 MTVETL
+439 MTVESTN
-445 LVDGKAEGWAAVA
+445 EGWTAIA

-496 DHKEANL
+496 DHVEANL

-606 SGARSEEHWDI
+606 AGTRSEEHWDI

-627 KGDLEAVLE
+627 KGDLEAILE
-636 LSANDNAY
+636 LTSNEKSY
-644 SFTSVSHPALHP
+644 SFEPVSHPALHP
-656 GQSAAIIVDAGLE
+656 GQSAAIVVNGE
-669 TEKVVGVIGTVHP
+669 PVGVIGTVHP

-687 FGLNGRTVVFEIEWS
+687 FGLNGRTIVFEIEWS
-702 AIDTRVIPEAVGLS
+702 AIDSRIIPEAVSLS

-723 DIAVVVDD
+723 DIAVVVKEEV
-731 SIASDDVV
+731 ASGDIVN
-739 SACLANGGELLTG
+739 ACLANGGELLTG

-758 YQGKGVEEGKKSL
+758 YRGKGVEEGNKSL

-776 LQSVERT
+776 LQSTERT

-789 ATSVDA
+789 AASVDA
-795 IVSALSEQFGAS
+795 IVAALTEQFGAT

>member
-1 MKFNESWLREWV
+1 MKFSESWLREWV
-13 NPAVSTDELAHQI
+13 SPAVTTDELTHQI

-38 VAGSFTGV
+38 VAGEFTGV

-51 VECGQHPDADKLRV
+51 VECAQHPDADKLRV
-65 TKVDIGAEELLDIV
+65 TKVDVGEEELLDIV

-130 ESDGIMELAFDAPIG
+130 ESDGIMELAEDAVIG
-145 TDFREFLGLDDVTI
+145 TDFREFLNLDDVTV
-159 DVDLTANRADCFSVR
+159 DVDLTANRADCFSIR
-174 GMAREVGVLNR
+174 GLAREVGVLNR
-185 ADITEPSSE
+185 ADVTEPMAKGVTPSIDD
-194 AVVANVDDV
+194 VVA
-203 ISIDV
+203 IDV
-208 KAPAACPRYLGRVIK
+208 QAPAACPRYLGRVVK
-223 NVNVNAETPL
+223 NVNVQAQTPL

-246 IDPVVDITNFVLLEQ
+246 IDPVVDITNYVLLEQ

-274 GGIVVRM
+274 GGIVVRL
-281 AEQDEKLTLLDGTE
+281 AEQGEKLTLLDGTE
-295 AKLNSDTLVVADHT
+295 AELNADTLVVADHN
-309 KALAIAGIFGGQ
+309 KALAIAGIFGGEG
-321 DSGVST
+321 SGVS
-327 ESGKETKDVLLEC
+327 SETKDVLLEC

-377 MERATALL
+377 MERATELL
-385 VEICGGDVAPVVTV
+385 VEICGGEVAPVVAV
-399 ESASDLPT
+399 ESATDLPT
-407 PNKVALRRTKL
+407 PNTVTLRRTKL
-418 DNLLGHHISDSDVI
+418 DNLLGHSISDADVV
-432 EILERLG
+432 EILQRLG
-439 MTVETL
+439 LTVEVT
-445 LVDGKAEGWAAVA
+445 DEGWSATA

-469 DLIEEVGRI
+469 DLVEEVGRI
-478 YGYDNIPNQ
+478 YGYNNIPNQ

-512 VDRGFQEAIT
+512 VDRGYHEAIT
-522 YSFVEPEQQKLIV
+522 YSFVEPEQQKLVV
-535 PDVEPLILPFPI
+535 PGIEPLVLPNPI
-547 SVEMS
+547 SADMS

-584 RFIPCESAENGMRQE
+584 RFIPEATAENGMRQE

-606 SGARSEEHWDI
+606 SGTRGEEHWNM
-617 ETNTVDFFDL
+617 ETATVDFFDL
-627 KGDLEAVLE
+627 KGDLEAILE
-636 LSANDNAY
+636 LTANGKAY
-644 SFTSVSHPALHP
+644 SFTAVKHPALHP
-656 GQSAAIIVDAGLE
+656 GQSAAVILDGEVIGA
-669 TEKVVGVIGTVHP
+669 IGTVHP

-702 AIDTRVIPEAVGLS
+702 AIDSRVIPEAVSLS
-716 KFPANRR
+716 KFPSNRR
-723 DIAVVVDD
+723 DIALVVDD
-731 SIASDDVV
+731 SVASGDIVN
-739 SACLANGGELLTG
+739 ACRAAGGELLKD

-758 YQGKGVEEGKKSL
+758 YVGKGVEEGKKSL

-776 LQSVERT
+776 LQSLERT
-783 LEDADI
+783 LEEADI
-789 ATSVDA
+789 VSAVDA
-795 IVSALSEQFGAS
+795 IVSAVGEQYGAA

>member
-1 MKFNESWLREWV
+1 MKFSESWLREWV
-13 NPAVSTDELAHQI
+13 SPAVTTDELTHQI

-38 VAGSFTGV
+38 VAGEFTGV

-51 VECGQHPDADKLRV
+51 VECAQHPDADKLRV
-65 TKVDIGAEELLDIV
+65 TKVDVGEEELLDIV

-130 ESDGIMELAFDAPIG
+130 ESDGIMELAEDAVIG
-145 TDFREFLGLDDVTI
+145 TDFREFLNLDDVTV
-159 DVDLTANRADCFSVR
+159 DVDLTANRADCFSIR
-174 GMAREVGVLNR
+174 GLAREVGVLNR
-185 ADITEPSSE
+185 ADVIEPMAKGVTPSIDD
-194 AVVANVDDV
+194 VVA
-203 ISIDV
+203 IDV
-208 KAPAACPRYLGRVIK
+208 QAPAACPRYLGRVVK
-223 NVNVNAETPL
+223 NVNVQAQTPL

-246 IDPVVDITNFVLLEQ
+246 IDPVVDITNYVLLEQ

-274 GGIVVRM
+274 GGIVVRL
-281 AEQDEKLTLLDGTE
+281 AEQGEKLTLLDGTE
-295 AKLNSDTLVVADHT
+295 AELNADTLVVADHN
-309 KALAIAGIFGGQ
+309 KALAIAGIFGGEG
-321 DSGVST
+321 SGVS
-327 ESGKETKDVLLEC
+327 SETKDVLLEC

-377 MERATALL
+377 MERATELL
-385 VEICGGDVAPVVTV
+385 VEICGGEVAPVVAV
-399 ESASDLPT
+399 ESATDLPT
-407 PNKVALRRTKL
+407 PNTVTLRRTKL
-418 DNLLGHHISDSDVI
+418 DNLLGHSISDADVV
-432 EILERLG
+432 EILQRLG
-439 MTVETL
+439 LTVEVT
-445 LVDGKAEGWAAVA
+445 DEGWSATA

-469 DLIEEVGRI
+469 DLVEEVGRI
-478 YGYDNIPNQ
+478 YGYNNIPNQ

-512 VDRGFQEAIT
+512 VDRGYHEAIT
-522 YSFVEPEQQKLIV
+522 YSFVEPEQQKLVV
-535 PDVEPLILPFPI
+535 PGIDPLVLPNPI
-547 SVEMS
+547 SADMS

-584 RFIPCESAENGMRQE
+584 RFIPEATAENGMRQE

-606 SGARSEEHWDI
+606 SGTRGEEHWNM
-617 ETNTVDFFDL
+617 ETATVDFFDL
-627 KGDLEAVLE
+627 KGDLEAILE
-636 LSANDNAY
+636 LTANGKAY
-644 SFTSVSHPALHP
+644 SFTAVKHPALHP
-656 GQSAAIIVDAGLE
+656 GQSAAVILDGEVIGA
-669 TEKVVGVIGTVHP
+669 IGTVHP

-702 AIDTRVIPEAVGLS
+702 AIDSRVIPEAVSLS
-716 KFPANRR
+716 KFPSNRR
-723 DIAVVVDD
+723 DIALVVDD
-731 SIASDDVV
+731 SVASGDIVN
-739 SACLANGGELLTG
+739 ACRAAGGELLKD

-758 YQGKGVEEGKKSL
+758 YVGKGVEEGKKSL

-776 LQSVERT
+776 LQSLERT
-783 LEDADI
+783 LEEADI
-789 ATSVDA
+789 VSAVDA
-795 IVSALSEQFGAS
+795 IVSAVGEQYGAA

>member
-13 NPAVSTDELAHQI
+13 NPAVATDELTHQI

-46 KVGQV
+46 KVGKV

-65 TKVDIGAEELLDIV
+65 TKVDVGAEELLDIV
-79 CGASNCRQG
+79 CGAPNCREG
-88 IKVAV
+88 LTVAV

-130 ESDGIMELAFDAPIG
+130 ESDGIMELAEDAVIG

-185 ADITEPSSE
+185 ADVTEPSVN
-194 AVVANVDDV
+194 AIAPTIDDIV
-203 ISIDV
+203 SIEV
-208 KAPAACPRYLGRVIK
+208 KAPAACPRYLGRVVK
-223 NVNVNAETPL
+223 NVNAQAQTPL

-261 GQPMHAFDLAKID
+261 GQPMHAFDLAKIE

-295 AKLNSDTLVVADHT
+295 AKLNADTLVVADHN
-309 KALAIAGIFGGQ
+309 KALAIAGIFGGEE
-321 DSGVST
+321 SGVT
-327 ESGKETKDVLLEC
+327 AETKDVLLEC

-377 MERATALL
+377 MERATELL
-385 VEICGGDVAPVVTV
+385 VEICGGEVAPVVTV
-399 ESASDLPT
+399 ESETDLPK

-418 DNLLGHHISDSDVI
+418 DNLLGHHIADSDVI

-439 MTVETL
+439 MTVEATSL
-445 LVDGKAEGWAAVA
+445 ENGAEGWTAVA

-487 APIAALSMN
+487 APVAALSMN

-535 PDVEPLILPFPI
+535 PGVEPLILPFPI

-606 SGARSEEHWDI
+606 AGTRSEEHWDI

-636 LSANDNAY
+636 LTSNEVAY
-644 SFTSVSHPALHP
+644 SFEPVSHPALHP
-656 GQSAAIIVDAGLE
+656 GQSAAIVVDGE
-669 TEKVVGVIGTVHP
+669 PVGVIGTVHP

-687 FGLNGRTVVFEIEWS
+687 FGLNGRTIVFEIEWS
-702 AIDTRVIPEAVGLS
+702 AIDSRVIPEAVSLS

-723 DIAVVVDD
+723 DIAVVVKEDV
-731 SIASDDVV
+731 ASGDIVN
-739 SACLANGGELLTG
+739 ACLANGGELLTG

-758 YQGKGVEEGKKSL
+758 YRGKGVEEGNKSL

-776 LQSVERT
+776 LQSTERT

-789 ATSVDA
+789 AASVDA
-795 IVSALSEQFGAS
+795 IVAALTEQFGAT